1 MVPPLPGKAP
11 SDRGEGRRKAVVG
24 SRLRLLLL
32 LAVTGLPAVVEAAV
46 LLGTGFRPSLGLSVL
61 STAPAPYG
69 SLHDMLWLLVYH
81 NSWPGLVLELAAAIL
96 FRGLLGAAAVALAW
110 PASLPRPPVRRLIGR
125 NLAFAA
131 ICAVIISPWAAVAM
145 AAVAIA
151 LSWFVFGELVPLLLF
166 APVLQRGGIC
176 TGWWRGLPPARL
188 VALAPVN
195 FVVLTVTGTLVWRT
209 PGWWAVL
216 AAAGAGAVNGGLW
229 WYLVRAAVLTPVRL
243 PRMPTVPTVAATVV
257 AAMVL
262 IGGGAGFGGSGRRH
276 DKSVPPPAAPETRS
290 AVAGAL
296 HHVVLYVAGYDSAY
310 DGQPPTDP
318 RVAVFS
324 YRGLDP
330 AGNPLPYPPDATHQA
345 VRTSA
350 GLLAAQVDREHQ
362 RTGKPV
368 AIVGISEGAL
378 ITRKYL
384 QSWPHHNVDAAA
396 LISPV
401 VRPGQVYYPP
411 PQASHGWGL
420 AAGWEL
426 RGVLAVIGLRHAT
439 PISAD
444 EPFIRSVLADA
455 PFFRNRMLC
464 PVPGVRMMAFLPSAD
479 AATIPPG
486 AFLGIPADNLPA
498 FHGGLVGYPA
508 EVQRL
513 VEFLNGTNTGG
524 AQHPYY
530 PLVQTAS
537 GVWQAPVL
545 ALSINPI
552 WHAPN
557 QPDAALHG
565 TACPNGD

>member
-1 MVPPLPGKAP
+1 M
-11 SDRGEGRRKAVVG
+11 VG
-24 SRLRLLLL
+24 SRVRVLLLL
-32 LAVTGLPAVVEAAV
+32 TLTALPAAVEAAV
-46 LLGTGFRPSLGLSVL
+46 LVGTGFRPSLGLSVL
-61 STAPAPYG
+61 ATAPAPYG

-81 NSWPGLVLELAAAIL
+81 DSWPGFVLELAAAVL
-96 FRGLLGAAAVALAW
+96 FRGLLGATAVALAW
-110 PASLPRPPVRRLIGR
+110 PASVPRPPVRRLIGR

-131 ICAVIISPWAAVAM
+131 VCAAIMSPWAAVAM

-151 LSWFVFGELVPLLLF
+151 LSWFVFGELGPLLLF

-176 TGWWRGLPPARL
+176 PGWWRGLPPARL
-188 VALAPVN
+188 VALALLN
-195 FVVLTVTGTLVWRT
+195 FAIFTVTGTLVWRV
-209 PGWWAVL
+209 PAWWAVP
-216 AAAGAGAVNGGLW
+216 AAAAAGAVNGGLW
-229 WYLVRAAVLTPVRL
+229 WLLVRTAVLAPVRL
-243 PRMPTVPTVAATVV
+243 PRLPTVPVVAATVV
-257 AAMVL
+257 ATMIL
-262 IGGGAGFGGSGRRH
+262 LGGGAGFGGSGGRNH
-276 DKSVPPPAAPETRS
+276 KSVPPPAAPETRS
-290 AVAGAL
+290 AVMGAL

-310 DGQPPTDP
+310 DGQPPHEP
-318 RVAVFS
+318 QLVAVFS

-330 AGNPLPYPPDATHQA
+330 AGNPLPYPPDATHQSLQ
-345 VRTSA
+345 TSA
-350 GLLAAQVDREHQ
+350 ALLAQQVDRVHQ

-384 QSWPHHNVDAAA
+384 GSRPHSNVDAAA

-411 PQASHGWGL
+411 PEAVGGWGL

-426 RGVLAVIGLRHAT
+426 RGVLAIVGLRHSA

-498 FHGGLVGYPA
+498 FHGGLVGYPT
-508 EVQRL
+508 ELRRL
-513 VEFLNGTNTGG
+513 VDFVNGTNIGR

-530 PLVQTAS
+530 SLIQTAS

-545 ALSINPI
+545 ALSVNPV
-552 WHAPN
+552 WHPTN

-565 TACPNGD
+565 TACPDTG